1 MEKISLEA
9 LLTRDIRGKVI
20 CFPTDTVYGV
30 GAMVDDEAAIARI
43 FELKKR
49 DANKPLAI
57 LCSSMSIESYVER
70 ITPEAR
76 RLMEEYW
83 PGALTLIFKRSA
95 SISPLITKGVSTI
108 AFRMPNCE
116 VSLRLIDHFGLLATT
131 SVNISGEV
139 ELNDIADIE
148 AKFGHEIDYIVTDPA
163 TFSRKPSKII
173 DVSGDELKVIR
184 A

>member
-116 VSLRLIDHFGLLATT
+116 VSLR
-131 SVNISGEV
+131 
-139 ELNDIADIE
+139 
-148 AKFGHEIDYIVTDPA
+148 
-163 TFSRKPSKII
+163 
-173 DVSGDELKVIR
+173 
-184 A
+184 